1 MRLGRWVWAALAVL
15 VCVASAA
22 YVVQHRAHSG
32 WYPATDLYAYFYPK
46 VLYALS
52 CLAHGGRGL
61 LWNPYQSCGEPFLAL
76 PQTGIWYPVYLLFL
90 VFEPGTA
97 LSAVLYA
104 HLIIG
109 GTGAYLLGRT
119 IGARPLAAIVGAVAF
134 ETGSAMQ
141 ALTISSPIHCAPF
154 AWLPLA
160 LWACERLL
168 RTPSL
173 RRALVLAGVLAV
185 AILPG
190 MPQTVFL
197 TYQLIALRVLWELIS
212 RGPTRGAVGF
222 CLLAFALAVG
232 LAAIE
237 LLPELEV
244 VKQSVRPLALAAK
257 ELSPLG
263 QFGFRQLQARLATRS
278 NAQPFLVVPVVVGAV
293 AVVAA
298 AQRDIR
304 RVAAFYL
311 FAAALS
317 VALACGPGSPVYDL
331 YRHLPLATLFR
342 MPARFLWITSFCLSV
357 LAALGTEALAS
368 VSRGG
373 RARPLAALGAVLLA
387 LAALRL
393 VTPHGLSW
401 VEWGAA
407 GLVLLAAAAGFA
419 ARIASLGAPV
429 VVAAAMFL
437 QVVCTVSTGPLFLM
451 PAPPSYLAASPVFKQ
466 VQAALG
472 PADRV
477 DLIHRDLDLEY
488 RLTPK
493 TASILG
499 LPAISDYEP
508 IGTQRYAEFSSFLRT
523 GRPLQSLN
531 QALYGRR
538 PPPQE
543 VNRRLLDLT
552 GVRYLIVDTELVPDV
567 EKARPPFLP
576 TFSSEQIS
584 VFENPQRL
592 PRALWVPSVELVPEP
607 ATLMRRLANGNDDLH
622 RVALV
627 EKPPASGFLGRR
639 DSNAQGDVRFTRN
652 DPEHVTLEVAASERG
667 FVLLAD
673 QYFPGWF
680 ATVDGS
686 PADIDRADYV
696 FRLVEVPAG
705 TSIVDFRY
713 SAAQLVAGSVA
724 LGGEH
729 ARGSRPAL
737 AHPGARLKRK
747 LAARRPDASVRLLEL
762 PTPTRRAGCI
772 S

>member
-15 VCVASAA
+15 VCAASAA
-22 YVVQHRAHSG
+22 YVVRYRTSSG
-32 WYPATDLYAYFYPK
+32 WYPPTDLYAYFYPK

-52 CLAHGGRGL
+52 RLADGGRGL
-61 LWNPYQSCGEPFLAL
+61 LWNPYQNCGQPFAAL
-76 PQTGIWYPVYLLFL
+76 PQTGVWYPVYLLFL

-104 HLIIG
+104 HLFIG
-109 GTGAYLLGRT
+109 GVGAYLLGRT
-119 IGARPLAAIVGAVAF
+119 LGARPLAAIVGAIAF
-134 ETGSAMQ
+134 ETGNAMQ

-168 RTPSL
+168 RAPSL

-197 TYQLIALRVLWELIS
+197 TYQLIALRVLWELI
-212 RGPTRGAVGF
+212 TRGRTLDAVGL
-222 CLLAFALAVG
+222 CLLAFVLALG

-244 VKQSVRPLALAAK
+244 AKQSLRPLALAAK

-263 QFGFRQLQARLATRS
+263 QFGFQRLQTTLATRS
-278 NAQPFLVVPVVVGAV
+278 NLQPFLVVPVVVGAV
-293 AVVAA
+293 AVVAV
-298 AQRDIR
+298 AQSIR

-311 FAAALS
+311 LGAALS
-317 VALACGPGSPVYDL
+317 VALAFGPGSPVYDL

-368 VSRGG
+368 VSRG
-373 RARPLAALGAVLLA
+373 RARPRAALGAGLLA
-387 LAALRL
+387 LAALRF

-429 VVAAAMFL
+429 IVAAAMFL
-437 QVVCTVSTGPLFLM
+437 QVVFTAGTGPLFLM
-451 PAPPSYLAASPVFKQ
+451 PTLPSYLAASPVFKQ
-466 VQAALG
+466 VQASLG

-477 DLIHRDLDLEY
+477 DLIHRNLDLEY

-493 TASILG
+493 TASILA

-508 IGTQRYAEFSSFLRT
+508 LGTQRYAEFSSFLRT

-538 PPPQE
+538 PPPQK

-592 PRALWVPSVELVPEP
+592 PRAFWVPRLELVPEP

-639 DSNAQGDVRFTRN
+639 NSTAQGDVRFTRN

-667 FVLLAD
+667 FVLLTD

-705 TSIVDFRY
+705 TSTVDFRY
-713 SAAQLVAGSVA
+713 SPRSLWLGA
-724 LGGEH
+724 LLS
-729 ARGSRPAL
+729 A
-737 AHPGARLKRK
+737 
-747 LAARRPDASVRLLEL
+747 ASVLAVLVLLWR
-762 PTPTRRAGCI
+762 TRGRG
-772 S
+772 